1 MKKRILSLALA
12 ICMLMSA
19 MPVSHAGILSAGNSD
34 TASVESSADEIL
46 SSGGILSS
54 GDESSAWEPLP
65 EQELSQGILSS
76 GEGELFESELS
87 QGILSSG
94 EEENPGDE
102 LYQGILSPGNTEE
115 FPEEPEIE
123 TEDRP
128 GSGGLLVVQCGECGY
143 LDNNHAKD
151 CPVIC
156 PPVIKLPVIPVEER
170 KPAIVYSETYFDTYA
185 QLMTAETLE
194 DFEATMDG
202 LTDDQQDELFDL
214 LSANEQ
220 EALDELED
228 TLTRQAIAEEPQKI
242 ITHAP
247 ATVESRSV
255 ALSAARRAALQQLG
269 YELIVNVF
277 GKIVE
282 TIEMLQSAYTT
293 LETVTPVEDAE
304 YQWQIL
310 ADDVWVDI
318 MGATEPQIR
327 VSYAMVANLL
337 DRHDAV
343 SLRCEIIDGDD
354 VSYTDPVEVCV
365 EFGSDD
371 VIIDAEA
378 EEEPVE
384 EFEELS
390 EEDPV
395 QEEIEETAGE
405 PLALFALPEEP
416 ETVTED
422 APFMLLA
429 EEGEV
434 EAQDLEIYDVTI
446 SYVFEDGTPA
456 ADPYTSSFSAGYH
469 LIGTMPHR
477 LVQGYKAGYTNDLPE
492 HVTFDK
498 DGITFSIAQLYQ
510 DINIIVTMI
519 PASVKYTVLHYKQ
532 NINNDDYY
540 LAATDQREGL
550 TGSTVGEVAR
560 IVKDENDDWDIVI
573 PADVED
579 SVENWFGFYPYQ
591 YEKPTLAADGSTLI
605 EVYYDRYYY
614 LMTFDLGD
622 GAYGTEPIYAR
633 YEAALGSIPEPTRVG
648 YTFMGWSLNGT
659 DIVSVPSIMPAENRE
674 YIAVWEA
681 DDTAKVTF
689 VFWGENPNDEEY
701 SYLES
706 IETTA
711 KPGTVITYGTD
722 NRICGQE
729 EHTHDANCQFACG
742 IEEHKHS
749 LQDNCY
755 TLKCTQASHS
765 HTNENCT
772 LSCTVEAGHQHGT
785 TCYSDVGDAFSVSY
799 NEHWVEGTETNGC
812 IGESYYTYIVG
823 SNGTGKKYI
832 YINGTW
838 YQYTGSASIGS
849 NVSPTC
855 IIEENHTHIDDC
867 YTCGKIESAHQHSI
881 ANGCYELTCTEEEH
895 THSETCD
902 YSCGKF
908 AHTHSDACKAPT
920 SSEVEA
926 NLWTLVRSDT
936 VTVDANGTTVVNVYY
951 DRKTFTLTFMDGNTT
966 VKTIEEKWGKNIRN
980 EFPIVGTNGKT
991 YTAQRWKVPE
1001 DCTTFTPGTNVLS
1014 IDVMPRENITFTTSE
1029 SEGVVNLYYYV
1040 ESLTNE
1046 GHEYNGKYY
1055 TLYKTVY
1062 LPSNG
1067 YLTRS
1072 EEFHDIEGFE
1082 QGEYYPSNIFSKKS
1096 KNMYLYYTRKT
1107 FSIRFYNPITELK
1120 TETDIPFGASLGEYN
1135 FTPVS
1140 NIAPGVND
1148 APSVYEPGSVKF
1160 DGWYLN
1166 PECSGTKYDLSTHTM
1181 PAGPKNKEGEVGLT
1195 LYAKWVGV
1203 SRNVKFYL
1211 DQTAYE
1217 KKEQLTTHPERT
1229 VPHGDII
1236 GVHNPTNGDFVFVGW
1251 FYMDNG
1257 VEKAFDFENMPIRQ
1271 DLEVYGKWSSKIMM
1285 NYIVYYKTQDGVDIS
1300 VAHPVAW
1307 DLSGSAIAGS
1317 TKTFIAKGGSELFT
1331 AYQDG
1336 YFPTV
1341 TSHSIVI
1348 EINEDKNEWYTVDAE
1363 TKEREQGY
1371 TFWYVQRD
1379 AVPYLVRYVDENGK
1393 ELYADKVVSKNR
1405 KAIVTE
1411 NFVPITNY
1419 MPDAYQKQLVVT
1431 GAQDADT
1438 EWITR
1443 TDEEGGIVQ
1452 IHPDNVITFVYK
1464 EDHTHAYYRE
1474 IHYIQSTDGT
1484 NWLEYAATEKIG
1496 EIGKTYSIEPLNIL
1510 GYTFDKN
1517 VSGTVE
1523 SGELPREGMELKLY
1537 YRRNE
1542 YPYQVRYLEKDTG
1555 KQLAPA
1561 KSGIGR
1567 YQQQISESAIP
1578 IDGYVAVAPVDQ
1590 TVYIRIETGTTP
1602 QLNVI
1607 TFYYV
1612 VAETSLT
1619 INKTWTGADCY
1630 GQDAIFIIS
1639 GDDLSDL
1646 RVAIPYDGGDQKN
1659 SVTITGLKVGTSYT
1673 VTEEGGWSWRFTAE
1687 GAKTI
1692 QLAATGNELTFT
1704 NTLNNDKIYWFD
1716 GSHWKRNH
1724 FGDPEETN
1732 E

>member
-102 LYQGILSPGNTEE
+102 LYQGILSPGSTEE

-416 ETVTED
+416 GTVTED

-429 EEGEV
+429 EEGGSAMEKYNIIIEYKYENGDIAAATYIAEV
-434 EAQDLEIYDVTI
+434 I
-446 SYVFEDGTPA
+446 
-456 ADPYTSSFSAGYH
+456 AGNDFKEKVKS
-469 LIGTMPHR
+469 PS
-477 LVQGYKAGYTNDLPE
+477 VQGYLPYIGTESADTVLLDYPAVSKNDIITVTYKPTNVE
-492 HVTFDK
+492 
-498 DGITFSIAQLYQ
+498 
-510 DINIIVTMI
+510 
-519 PASVKYTVLHYKQ
+519 YTV
-532 NINNDDYY
+532 IYY
-540 LAATDQREGL
+540 HQDVLTNKYVEKERETFEGL
-550 TGSTVGEVAR
+550 TGSVVGLE
-560 IVKDENDDWDIVI
+560 IDEDKLNK
-573 PADVED
+573 AYE
-579 SVENWFGFYPYQ
+579 GFYQLPYP
-591 YEKPTLAADGSTLI
+591 KPKIAADGSTVVEI
-605 EVYYDRYYY
+605 YYDRYYY
-614 LMTFDLGD
+614 LLSFDLTG
-622 GAYGTEPIYAR
+622 GYGTEPIYAR
-633 YEAALGSIPEPTRVG
+633 YGSSLTSVVAPIRAG
-648 YTFMGWSLNGT
+648 YTFGGWSLDGT
-659 DIVSVPSIMPAENRE
+659 DIVTLPSTMPAENCR
-674 YIAVWEA
+674 YKAVWEA

-765 HTNENCT
+765 HTNDGCALDCKHIHAVECYTADNDTNLKEISKPNET
-772 LSCTVEAGHQHGT
+772 LTSIG
-785 TCYSDVGDAFSVSY
+785 
-799 NEHWVEGTETNGC
+799 NG
-812 IGESYYTYIVG
+812 IYTYYTYSSWGWNTHYVL
-823 SNGTGKKYI
+823 N
-832 YINGTW
+832 
-838 YQYTGSASIGS
+838 IGS
-849 NVSPTC
+849 KWYCSDGRYRGDRNSITFTC
-855 IIEENHTHIDDC
+855 SHIHTDTC

-895 THSETCD
+895 MHSETCD

-951 DRKTFTLTFMDGNTT
+951 DRTSFTMTFKEQGRGGKTLGSITD
-966 VKTIEEKWGKNIRN
+966 KWGADI
-980 EFPIVGTNGKT
+980 KT
-991 YTAQRWKVPE
+991 RFETISKE
-1001 DCTTFTPGTNVLS
+1001 NTFFWSAKQDGGSPWTS
-1014 IDVMPRENITFTTSE
+1014 FMDVMPAENRTYYADPQGGNSTITATYLAE
-1029 SEGVVNLYYYV
+1029 NLAETGY
-1040 ESLTNE
+1040 E
-1046 GHEYNGKYY
+1046 
-1055 TLYKTVY
+1055 TLYTV
-1062 LPSNG
+1062 SFQG
-1067 YLTRS
+1067 SSTVTVTE
-1072 EEFHDIEGFE
+1072 EEFVEIEGFTFNDSRTTDT
-1082 QGEYYPSNIFSKKS
+1082 GEYYNGAKF
-1096 KNMYLYYTRKT
+1096 YYDRHHYAIEFFNPTTLLRKT
-1107 FSIRFYNPITELK
+1107 TGITYEA
-1120 TETDIPFGASLGEYN
+1120 PLGTYDW
-1135 FTPVS
+1135 TPDP
-1140 NIAPGVND
+1140 AD
-1148 APSVYEPGSVKF
+1148 APSKYEPGSMVF
-1160 DGWYLN
+1160 EGWYLN
-1166 PECSGTKYDLSTHTM
+1166 PECTGDKFNFKTHTM
-1181 PAGPKNKEGEVGLT
+1181 PAGTNDGDTTLT
-1195 LYAKWVGV
+1195 LYAKWEAKEHTVRFFFTEKDYVNGKVLENATFQVSNGLTVDADEDVPDEQVEVLKNLKKGDAKMIAWFYRDANGNERAFDIDNMPVKQDLDLYAKWDSGAFMDYVIYYQLESTGESVNEPEIIAVADKFNGFAHVGDTITFEAKGGTDLYP
-1203 SRNVKFYL
+1203 NYQMGYFPKVKSHSITIAEDETTGEWYPTGP
-1211 DQTAYE
+1211 DG
-1217 KKEQLTTHPERT
+1217 KKEQSYTFYYVQKES
-1229 VPHGDII
+1229 VPYKVEYIDKASGKPMSEENPNIEDII
-1236 GVHNPTNGDFVFVGW
+1236 VTNNKYAVV
-1251 FYMDNG
+1251 N
-1257 VEKAFDFENMPIRQ
+1257 E
-1271 DLEVYGKWSSKIMM
+1271 
-1285 NYIVYYKTQDGVDIS
+1285 
-1300 VAHPVAW
+1300 
-1307 DLSGSAIAGS
+1307 
-1317 TKTFIAKGGSELFT
+1317 TFKMIP
-1331 AYQDG
+1331 G
-1336 YFPTV
+1336 YV
-1341 TSHSIVI
+1341 
-1348 EINEDKNEWYTVDAE
+1348 
-1363 TKEREQGY
+1363 
-1371 TFWYVQRD
+1371 
-1379 AVPYLVRYVDENGK
+1379 
-1393 ELYADKVVSKNR
+1393 
-1405 KAIVTE
+1405 
-1411 NFVPITNY
+1411 
-1419 MPDAYQKQLVVT
+1419 PDAYQKTLVVVAE
-1431 GAQDADT
+1431 GEDEDQDGVIDS
-1438 EWITR
+1438 
-1443 TDEEGGIVQ
+1443 
-1452 IHPDNVITFVYK
+1452 NVIRFYYTKDDSRAYYK
-1464 EDHTHAYYRE
+1464 ESHYTEMSGGNWEEYTGSTALSNIGATVTASAIE
-1474 IHYIQSTDGT
+1474 IPGFTFNPNAEGTLTSGKVTADG
-1484 NWLEYAATEKIG
+1484 LH
-1496 EIGKTYSIEPLNIL
+1496 
-1510 GYTFDKN
+1510 
-1517 VSGTVE
+1517 
-1523 SGELPREGMELKLY
+1523 LKLY
-1537 YRRNE
+1537 YTRNR
-1542 YPYQVRYLEKDTG
+1542 YPYKVMYVDRYSGEE
-1555 KQLAPA
+1555 LALA
-1561 KSGIGR
+1561 KIA
-1567 YQQQISESAIP
+1567 YAPYETVVSESP
-1578 IDGYVAVAPVDQ
+1578 INIQDYAPVSTAAKTLVIRME
-1590 TVYIRIETGTTP
+1590 TVESLA
-1602 QLNVI
+1602 LNVI
-1607 TFYYV
+1607 RFEYERIPTELKIKKIWNC
-1612 VAETSLT
+1612 AE
-1619 INKTWTGADCY
+1619 CY
-1630 GQDAIFIIS
+1630 KQDAVFTIKGGELGTNGLRFVIPFD
-1639 GDDLSDL
+1639 GDDRND
-1646 RVAIPYDGGDQKN
+1646 I
-1659 SVTITGLKVGTSYT
+1659 TITGLKAGLTYIVE
-1673 VTEEGGWSWRFTAE
+1673 EEGGWSWRFTAE

>member
-343 SLRCEIIDGDD
+343 SLRCEIIDGDN

-390 EEDPV
+390 EEDHV

-416 ETVTED
+416 GTVTED

-446 SYVFEDGTPA
+446 SYVFEDGTLA

-560 IVKDENDDWDIVI
+560 IVKDENDDWEIVI

-591 YEKPTLAADGSTLI
+591 YEKPTVAADGSTVI

-765 HTNENCT
+765 HTNDGCALDCKHIHAVECYTADNDTNLKEISKPNET
-772 LSCTVEAGHQHGT
+772 LTSIG
-785 TCYSDVGDAFSVSY
+785 
-799 NEHWVEGTETNGC
+799 NG
-812 IGESYYTYIVG
+812 IYTY
-823 SNGTGKKYI
+823 SSWGTHYVL
-832 YINGTW
+832 N
-838 YQYTGSASIGS
+838 IGS
-849 NVSPTC
+849 KWYCSDGRIFGDRNSITFTC
-855 IIEENHTHIDDC
+855 SHSHTDTC

-951 DRKTFTLTFMDGNTT
+951 DRTSFTMTFKEQGRGGKTLGSITG
-966 VKTIEEKWGKNIRN
+966 KWGADI
-980 EFPIVGTNGKT
+980 KT
-991 YTAQRWKVPE
+991 RFETISKE
-1001 DCTTFTPGTNVLS
+1001 NTFFWSAKQDGGSPWTS
-1014 IDVMPRENITFTTSE
+1014 FMDVMPAENRTYYADPQSGNSTITATYLAE
-1029 SEGVVNLYYYV
+1029 NLAETGY
-1040 ESLTNE
+1040 E
-1046 GHEYNGKYY
+1046 
-1055 TLYKTVY
+1055 TLYTV
-1062 LPSNG
+1062 SFQG
-1067 YLTRS
+1067 SSTVTVTE
-1072 EEFHDIEGFE
+1072 EEFVEIEGFTFNDSRSTDT
-1082 QGEYYPSNIFSKKS
+1082 GEYYNGAKF
-1096 KNMYLYYTRKT
+1096 YYDRHHYAIEFFNPTTLLRKT
-1107 FSIRFYNPITELK
+1107 TGITYEA
-1120 TETDIPFGASLGEYN
+1120 PLGTYDW
-1135 FTPVS
+1135 TPDPLQ
-1140 NIAPGVND
+1140 AP
-1148 APSVYEPGSVKF
+1148 AKYEPGSVEF

-1166 PECSGTKYDLSTHTM
+1166 PECTGDEYILANHTM
-1181 PAGPKNKEGEVGLT
+1181 PPAAEDGAVALS

-1704 NTLNNDKIYWFD
+1704 NTLNKDKIYWFD

-1724 FGDPEETN
+1724 FGDPEKTN